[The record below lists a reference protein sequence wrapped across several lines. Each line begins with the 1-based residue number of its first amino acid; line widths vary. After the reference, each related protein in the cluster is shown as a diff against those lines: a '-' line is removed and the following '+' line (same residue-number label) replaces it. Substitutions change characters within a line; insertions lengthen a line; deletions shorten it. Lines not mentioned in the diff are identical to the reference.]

1 MALLMFSAGLLGMT
15 IITTPQGSG
24 LRVLADQIPVN
35 FGAAVGSDLVNNNV
49 DGGKYRQSIL
59 SNFNMLEPEN
69 DLKPPALWKSLK
81 EIDFTKSDYLIN
93 WATANNIK
101 VRGHVLVYA
110 SDGGYTIPAWLLAM
124 ESSLTKKQSLNLL
137 QFYINRV
144 VGRYVGR
151 IAMWDVVN
159 EAIDDSANGRPYNLR
174 NSFWYRKLGVDFIH
188 YAFKFAYQSDPNC
201 KLYYN
206 DYNIESGG
214 RKANDMFALITY
226 LKSKGTPIHG
236 VGFQYHRAVTDV
248 PTPGDGYYQTI
259 QRVRDAGLKFMI
271 TELDVAM
278 PVVQLPSND
287 PNYGLIPLD
296 PADLTKQAQSYAAHV
311 QMALSFPH
319 CEGIQLWGVGDKH
332 SWIPGFSGGTR
343 GAALLLDKDYNPK
356 AAYTSVRDV
365 FIAKIG
371 PK

>member
-1 MALLMFSAGLLGMT
+1 MLTSCILGMT
-15 IITTPQGSG
+15 IMTSTQGSG

-35 FGAAVGSDLVNNNV
+35 FGAAVASDLVSNNV
-49 DGGKYRQSIL
+49 DGGKYRQSITK
-59 SNFNMLEPEN
+59 NFNMLEPEN

-81 EIDFTKSDYLIN
+81 EIDFTKSDSLIN
-93 WATANNIK
+93 WASANNMK

-124 ESSLTKKQSLNLL
+124 ENSLTSQQSLAILKR
-137 QFYINRV
+137 YIVTV
-144 VGRYVGR
+144 VKRYKGK
-151 IAMWDVVN
+151 IAMWDVIN

-174 NSFWYRKLGVDFIH
+174 NSFWYRKLGVDFIVH
-188 YAFKFAYQSDPNC
+188 AFKFASEADPNC

-206 DYNIESGG
+206 DYNIEGGG
-214 RKANDMFALITY
+214 RKTNDMFALITY

-236 VGFQYHRAVTDV
+236 VGLQYHRSVTDV

-259 QRVRDAGLKFMI
+259 QKVQDAGLKFMI

-278 PVVQLPSND
+278 PVVQLPPTD
-287 PNYGLIPLD
+287 PNDGLIPLN
-296 PADLTKQAQSYAAHV
+296 ATDLTKQAQSYAAHV

-319 CEGIQLWGVGDKH
+319 CEGIQLWGVSDKH

-356 AAYTSVRDV
+356 PAYTSVKDV
-365 FIAKIG
+365 FTAHIG